1 MENNRY
7 KTVLGSEK
15 EAHIHTQLNQIHAII
30 NNNKSR
36 IVFNLRAPEG
46 DNEKCN
52 RVNFK
57 CI

>member
-15 EAHIHTQLNQIHAII
+15 EAHIHTQLNQTHAII

-36 IVFNLRAPEG
+36 IVFHLREHLKETMRNATE
-46 DNEKCN
+46 
-52 RVNFK
+52 
-57 CI
+57 